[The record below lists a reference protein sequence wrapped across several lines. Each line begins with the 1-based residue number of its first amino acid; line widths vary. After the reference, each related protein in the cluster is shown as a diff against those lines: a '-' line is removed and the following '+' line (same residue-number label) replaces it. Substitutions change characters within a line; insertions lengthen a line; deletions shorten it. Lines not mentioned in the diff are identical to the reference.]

1 MSVKKKIKKGV
12 KKTAEAGKKTVRIV
26 VLTAV
31 AMVAYP
37 IAMKLVNEDD
47 D

>member
-1 MSVKKKIKKGV
+1 MSVKKIKKSV
-12 KKTAEAGKKTVRIV
+12 KKSVKAGKEAARIAA
-26 VLTAV
+26 LTAI